1 MDTQFNNFMER
12 IKDSLSR
19 MTTLD
24 IKTIVGDFKL
34 DSKENVQSAGGE
46 YLILESRINMLM
58 GDITVRMSQELTT
71 SRYDWVRQFHKEKE
85 AHGYQVIQNN
95 IATILSLVNM
105 YQQLQGNEPLN
116 INLPAYGGA
125 NITQPE
131 ISNTTLPPANDHLT
145 TLGSSFSNEIVTD
158 NNSGFVITPN
168 EEDPNNPFASANP

>member
-1 MDTQFNNFMER
+1 MDTQFNSFLER

-34 DSKENVQSAGGE
+34 DSKEDVQPAGGE

-85 AHGYQVIQNN
+85 AHGYQIIQNN

-105 YQQLQGNEPLN
+105 YQQLQANQPLN
-116 INLPAYGGA
+116 INLPMYSGS
-125 NITQPE
+125 NLTQPDA
-131 ISNTTLPPANDHLT
+131 TLPPANDNFT
-145 TLGSSFSNEIVTD
+145 NLGGGFSNEIVTD
-158 NNSGFVITPN
+158 SNADFLINPN
-168 EEDPNNPFASANP
+168 QDPR

>member
-1 MDTQFNNFMER
+1 MDTQFNSFLER

-34 DSKENVQSAGGE
+34 DSKENVQPAGGE

-105 YQQLQGNEPLN
+105 YQQLQGNAPLN
-116 INLPAYGGA
+116 ITLPPPAYGGST
-125 NITQPE
+125 ITQPDM
-131 ISNTTLPPANDHLT
+131 SSSSLSAANDSFTALN
-145 TLGSSFSNEIVTD
+145 SSFSNEIVTD
-158 NNSGFVITPN
+158 NPSRFVINPN
-168 EEDPNNPFASANP
+168 EDAQ

>member
-1 MDTQFNNFMER
+1 MDTQFNSFLER

-34 DSKENVQSAGGE
+34 DSKENVQPAGGE

-105 YQQLQGNEPLN
+105 YQQLQGNAPLN
-116 INLPAYGGA
+116 INLPPPAYGGS
-125 NITQPE
+125 NITQPDM
-131 ISNTTLPPANDHLT
+131 SSSSLSAANDSFTALS
-145 TLGSSFSNEIVTD
+145 SSFSNEIVTD
-158 NNSGFVITPN
+158 SNPGFVINPN
-168 EEDPNNPFASANP
+168 EDAQ